1 MKILGIVLICLG
13 LTQIGFSIFFLIL
26 SKKKILIEINKETVK
41 ENKPLVSIQA
51 HFVVDKIDFSKFV
64 NHTNLYINGL
74 NKTVKSI
81 NKSSSIVTAISG
93 IITLISGIIPVS
105 FIN

>member
-1 MKILGIVLICLG
+1 MEILGVILICLG
-13 LTQIGFSIFFLIL
+13 LIQIGFSIFFFTL
-26 SKKKILIEINKETVK
+26 SKKKILIEIDEETAK

-51 HFVVDKIDFSKFV
+51 HFIVDKIDFSKFV
-64 NHTNLYINGL
+64 NHTNLYIKSL
-74 NKTVKSI
+74 NKTVKRI